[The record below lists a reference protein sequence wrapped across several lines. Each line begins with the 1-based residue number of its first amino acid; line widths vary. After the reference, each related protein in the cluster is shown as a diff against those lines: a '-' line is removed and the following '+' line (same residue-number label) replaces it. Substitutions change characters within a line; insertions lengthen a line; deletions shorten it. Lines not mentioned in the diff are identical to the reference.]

1 MTTFQDIFK
10 KSFLE
15 GYAAS
20 GLTTK
25 SIIFSLLLAS
35 AFALYIFIV
44 YRSFTRKTFYSKS
57 FNISLAAL
65 TVITAAVILTIQSSI
80 VVSLGMVGALSIV
93 RFLILLHHTLIHL
106 GKLQF
111 LCLISKYCN
120 FICLLPC
127 MFTLL

>member
-80 VVSLGMVGALSIV
+80 VVSLGRCAVHCPVPDGGERPHGFGFSV
-93 RFLILLHHTLIHL
+93 L
-106 GKLQF
+106 GNFHWYYLRRRAGRN
-111 LCLISKYCN
+111 CN
-120 FICLLPC
+120 I
-127 MFTLL
+127 

>member
-65 TVITAAVILTIQSSI
+65 TVITAAVILTIPDGGERPHGFGFS
-80 VVSLGMVGALSIV
+80 VLGNFHWYYLRRRAG
-93 RFLILLHHTLIHL
+93 RN
-106 GKLQF
+106 
-111 LCLISKYCN
+111 CN
-120 FICLLPC
+120 I
-127 MFTLL
+127 